1 MNLELIILFFFIAA
15 IYASAGFG
23 GGSSYLAAMALA
35 GVGMDTMRPAALLC
49 NIVVVAGGTWIF
61 WNKGFLNFRKI
72 LPLCAASIPLAF
84 LGGLTPLKEKTFFLL
99 LGVCL
104 VVSALLMM
112 FQKSGTAEASSSET
126 SSSDS
131 SSPALSAV
139 MGGSIGYLSGVV
151 GIGGGIFLSP
161 LLHLLRWDAPKNIAA
176 TASFFILVNS
186 VFGLAGQFSS
196 GRFQIDAAFV
206 LPLLL
211 AVLLGGQVGSRLS
224 VFQFRQTHV
233 RWLTAVLVLYA
244 GVNILSKNI

>member
-1 MNLELIILFFFIAA
+1 VNLELIVLFFFIAA

-23 GGSSYLAAMALA
+23 GGSSYLAAMAVFGL
-35 GVGMDTMRPAALLC
+35 GMDTMRPAALLC
-49 NIVVVAGGTWIF
+49 NIVVVAGGAWLF

-99 LGVCL
+99 LGACL

-112 FQKSGTAEASSSET
+112 FQKSTDARLSLTSAGTA
-126 SSSDS
+126 
-131 SSPALSAV
+131 SPSPVLPVAL
-139 MGGSIGYLSGVV
+139 GGSIGYLSGVV

-161 LLHLLRWDAPKNIAA
+161 VLHLLRWDAPKNIAA

-186 VFGLAGQFSS
+186 IFGLVGQFWS
-196 GRFQIDAAFV
+196 GRVQLDAAFV
-206 LPLLL
+206 LPLLA

-224 VFQFRQTHV
+224 VFQLRQVQV

-244 GVNILSKNI
+244 GVNILLKNT